1 MSLKRGSI
9 AHVFKIYFEHRLQYM
24 NLMVLYITVVADNI
38 LIGDDANYY
47 AACTSA
53 IPITKTHRGRGGT
66 LLKADIDKH
75 RKVKIQQVM

>member
-1 MSLKRGSI
+1 MPKYKLKEVDKFTDLISTI
-9 AHVFKIYFEHRLQYM
+9 LKSKPFAKS
-24 NLMVLYITVVADNI
+24 DNI

-66 LLKADIDKH
+66 SLKADIDKH
-75 RKVKIQQVM
+75 RKVKIQ

>member
-1 MSLKRGSI
+1 
-9 AHVFKIYFEHRLQYM
+9 M

-53 IPITKTHRGRGGT
+53 IPITKTHWGRGCT
-66 LLKADIDKH
+66 LLRADIDKY
-75 RKVKIQQVM
+75 RKVKI

>member
-1 MSLKRGSI
+1 
-9 AHVFKIYFEHRLQYM
+9 M
-24 NLMVLYITVVADNI
+24 NLIVLYITVVADNI

-47 AACTSA
+47 ATCTSA
-53 IPITKTHRGRGGT
+53 IPITKTHRGRGAT

>member
-1 MSLKRGSI
+1 MD
-9 AHVFKIYFEHRLQYM
+9 
-24 NLMVLYITVVADNI
+24 LMVLPTPVVADNI
-38 LIGDDANYY
+38 LIGDDAYYY

-66 LLKADIDKH
+66 SLKADIDKH